1 MLLHPDLMLANFH
14 AHERELIAE
23 ADRQRLLSAARR
35 RRQAGAGRHAAKS
48 PVARGR
54 PDATLA
60 PCGPHAAAPAR

>member
-1 MLLHPDLMLANFH
+1 
-14 AHERELIAE
+14 
-23 ADRQRLLSAARR
+23 LLSAARR